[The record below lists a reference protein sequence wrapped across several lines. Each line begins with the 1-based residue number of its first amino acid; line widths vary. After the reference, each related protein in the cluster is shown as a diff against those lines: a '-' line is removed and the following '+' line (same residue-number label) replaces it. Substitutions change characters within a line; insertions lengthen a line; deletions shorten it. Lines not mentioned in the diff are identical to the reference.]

1 MIQNSLSQIMNCVVQ
16 VPHGLSGHELDL
28 TSQTQ
33 NERVLDTLLNS
44 MEFPPFQ
51 SGITPL
57 VRKQIDDAKASCQ
70 IFGDCAFL
78 TLTVAPKTMEDLSQ
92 DLDSAIL
99 KEAKRQGLSSA
110 IVIDAHN
117 SINGSFDPVATTED
131 LKKVAEAALREALI
145 LPNFSFEVGTSNIT
159 PTDLSIEDG
168 LGPGGLNALVLKV
181 SDQRLA
187 YITIDGNNM
196 VSGLREEVFRVIQ
209 ENGITEGEIFT
220 TDSHTVN
227 GVIISERGYRP
238 VGEIKK
244 RRIIEYIRQAVTTAL
259 NNLEETRVSWRTIT
273 IPNIKTI
280 GEGQIKKLTFVIE
293 EVAKKAKRF
302 AYLIFPTA
310 SIISTVF
317 LVFL

>member
-1 MIQNSLSQIMNCVVQ
+1 M
-16 VPHGLSGHELDL
+16 
-28 TSQTQ
+28 
-33 NERVLDTLLNS
+33 
-44 MEFPPFQ
+44 
-51 SGITPL
+51 
-57 VRKQIDDAKASCQ
+57 
-70 IFGDCAFL
+70 
-78 TLTVAPKTMEDLSQ
+78 APKTMEDLSQ

-117 SINGSFDPVATTED
+117 SINGSFDPVSTTED
-131 LKKVAEAALREALI
+131 LKKAAEAALREALI
-145 LPNFSFEVGTSNIT
+145 LTHFSFEVGTSNIT
-159 PTDLSIEDG
+159 PADLSIEDG
-168 LGPGGLNALVLKV
+168 LGPGGLSALVLKV
-181 SDQRLA
+181 NDQRLA

-196 VSGLREEVFRVIQ
+196 ISGMREEVFQVIQ

-238 VGEIKK
+238 VGEVKK
-244 RRIIEYIRQAVTTAL
+244 RRIIEYIRQAVITAL

-280 GEGQIKKLTFVIE
+280 GEDQIKKLTFIIE

-302 AYLIFPTA
+302 AFLIFPTA
-310 SIISTVF
+310 SIFSAVF
-317 LVFL
+317 LAFL